1 MLSLP
6 IPALAKPRP
15 RAQRPAAALRL
26 ASRIAMQF
34 VAIPIA
40 IQLILWPRAPAR
52 MNGAD
57 EGRDEILGDLG
68 SKSEATRQPKSR
80 KAGCWPKAAMKGIG
94 VKSKR
99 LRRGQTA
106 LIQIG
111 VDRAVRRKE
120 IAFRLPTL

>member
-1 MLSLP
+1 
-6 IPALAKPRP
+6 
-15 RAQRPAAALRL
+15 
-26 ASRIAMQF
+26 
-34 VAIPIA
+34 
-40 IQLILWPRAPAR
+40 

-80 KAGCWPKAAMKGIG
+80 KAGCWPKTAPKGVG

-99 LRRGQTA
+99 MRREQTA

-120 IAFRLPTL
+120 IAYRLPTRDPGIIVSLHPKPERNQLSQGRSNDDFFFGNAENLGSLPAFSTVLLPLHLEP